1 MSESPE
7 RPRMTRRQLR
17 EMEQARQ
24 AAEAQSQGVEQ
35 ASSAAEAS
43 GDFAVPPPTRPTMTR
58 RQLREAAQREAEER
72 AAQERAAE
80 EAQRQAAEARR
91 ATEARRAA
99 EERAA
104 QEQTAPQVQQRRS
117 VADARRSVLPNV
129 GEQPQGQQRPGFYPA
144 PQNWQEER
152 PQQWTPGA
160 GPSVQSGP
168 AAAPNVRPPAGVNAI
183 RTVEET
189 GELSPILHTAPGE
202 NVWPSIPGAE
212 PEQSEAKAEPD
223 PVTPASPAVPFRA
236 PAWGARTSAATQGA
250 PDTDVE
256 EGAPPTVAPRVN
268 TQRAPETGGVS
279 GMSATPTRWPAAGG
293 STTHVGPPSGSVF
306 PGAPSAGTQIPSPQ
320 LDDDE
325 DEDEEEYEPMFT
337 WLRLLV
343 LMIIAFVLGALVWVI
358 IGQSDAGAAATAM
371 AAITGLKIP
380 LGE

>member
-72 AAQERAAE
+72 AAE

-117 VADARRSVLPNV
+117 AADARRSVLPNS
-129 GEQPQGQQRPGFYPA
+129 GEHPQGQQRPGFYPA

-160 GPSVQSGP
+160 GPSVHSGP

-256 EGAPPTVAPRVN
+256 EEAPPAVAPRVN

-293 STTHVGPPSGSVF
+293 STTHVGPPTGSVF

-320 LDDDE
+320 LDD

-358 IGQSDAGAAATAM
+358 IGQSDAGAAATSM

>member
-43 GDFAVPPPTRPTMTR
+43 GDFAVPLPTRPTMTR
-58 RQLREAAQREAEER
+58 RQLREAAQREAE
-72 AAQERAAE
+72 ERAAE

-117 VADARRSVLPNV
+117 VADARRSVLPNA

-223 PVTPASPAVPFRA
+223 PVTPARPAVPFRA

-256 EGAPPTVAPRVN
+256 EEATPTAAPRVN

-293 STTHVGPPSGSVF
+293 STTHVGPPTGSVF
-306 PGAPSAGTQIPSPQ
+306 PGAPSAGTQIPPPQ
-320 LDDDE
+320 LDE

-358 IGQSDAGAAATAM
+358 IGQSDAGAAATSM

>member
-58 RQLREAAQREAEER
+58 RQLREAAQREAE
-72 AAQERAAE
+72 ARAAE

-104 QEQTAPQVQQRRS
+104 QEQTAPQVQQRSS
-117 VADARRSVLPNV
+117 VAAARRSVLPNAR
-129 GEQPQGQQRPGFYPA
+129 EQPPGQQRPGFYPA

-160 GPSVQSGP
+160 GPSVQSRP

-212 PEQSEAKAEPD
+212 PEQSQTKAEPD

-236 PAWGARTSAATQGA
+236 PAWGARTSPATQGA

-256 EGAPPTVAPRVN
+256 EEAPPTVAPRVN

-279 GMSATPTRWPAAGG
+279 GMSATTTRWPAAGG
-293 STTHVGPPSGSVF
+293 STTHVGPPTGSVF

-320 LDDDE
+320 LDE
-325 DEDEEEYEPMFT
+325 DEAEEEYEPMFT

-358 IGQSDAGAAATAM
+358 IGQSDAGAAATSM

>member
-1 MSESPE
+1 
-7 RPRMTRRQLR
+7 MTRRQLR

-72 AAQERAAE
+72 AAE

-117 VADARRSVLPNV
+117 VADARRSVLPNA

-223 PVTPASPAVPFRA
+223 PVTPARPAVPFRA

-256 EGAPPTVAPRVN
+256 EEAPPAVAPRVN

-293 STTHVGPPSGSVF
+293 STTHVGPPTGSVF
-306 PGAPSAGTQIPSPQ
+306 PGAPSAGTQIPPPQ
-320 LDDDE
+320 LDE
-325 DEDEEEYEPMFT
+325 DGDEEEYEPMFT

-358 IGQSDAGAAATAM
+358 IGQSDAGAAATSM